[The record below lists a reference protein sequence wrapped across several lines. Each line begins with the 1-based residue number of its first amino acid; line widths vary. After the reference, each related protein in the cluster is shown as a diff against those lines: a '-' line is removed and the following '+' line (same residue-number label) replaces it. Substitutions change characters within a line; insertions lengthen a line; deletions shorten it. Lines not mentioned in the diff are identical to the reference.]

1 MTHARLLCTRV
12 YPVVGLRSA
21 QGLIWAPV
29 TGLRGVSGRTRAR
42 GPSVLH
48 VWGLVGR
55 AGRVGFNRPRGFVA
69 GQGGH

>member
-1 MTHARLLCTRV
+1 MA
-12 YPVVGLRSA
+12 GLRSA
-21 QGLIWAPV
+21 QGLTWAPV
-29 TGLRGVSGRTRAR
+29 TGLGGVSGRTRAR

-55 AGRVGFNRPRGFVA
+55 AGLVWASTGPGGGFVA